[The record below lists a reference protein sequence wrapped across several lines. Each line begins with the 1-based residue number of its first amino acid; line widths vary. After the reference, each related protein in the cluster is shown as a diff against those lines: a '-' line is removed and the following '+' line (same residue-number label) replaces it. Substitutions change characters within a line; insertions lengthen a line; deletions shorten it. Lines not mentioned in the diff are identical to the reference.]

1 MPAPPPAAL
10 NLALLYQDH
19 YGWITGW
26 LRRKLGD
33 GAQAQDLAQ
42 DTFVQLLAARPLP
55 PLEEPRAY
63 LLTVA
68 RRTLFSFWRRREV
81 EQAYLDALARQPVQ
95 VHPSEQDRY
104 AFVQALAAVDSMLK
118 SLPPVSRRVLLLS
131 QLHGLTYAQIGQQLN
146 LAEVT
151 VRRHMAR
158 AITACCALDTEPW

>member
-1 MPAPPPAAL
+1 MTAPSPAAF

-19 YGWITGW
+19 HGWITGW

-42 DTFVQLLAARPLP
+42 DTFVQLLAARQLP

-81 EQAYLDALARQPVQ
+81 EQAYLDALARQPAEF
-95 VHPSEQDRY
+95 HPSEQDRY
-104 AFVQALAAVDSMLK
+104 AIVQMLAAVDQALD
-118 SLPPVSRRVLLLS
+118 SLPPASRHVLLLS

-158 AITACCALDTEPW
+158 AITACCALDADLR

>member
-1 MPAPPPAAL
+1 MTAPQPAAL

-19 YGWITGW
+19 HGWITGW

-42 DTFVQLLAARPLP
+42 DTFMQVLAARQLP

-63 LLTVA
+63 LLTIA
-68 RRTLFSFWRRREV
+68 RRALFSFWRRREI
-81 EQAYLDALARQPVQ
+81 EQAYLDALARQPLQ
-95 VHPSEQDRY
+95 SHPSEQDRY
-104 AFVQALAAVDSMLK
+104 AIVQALTAVDRVLQT
-118 SLPPVSRRVLLLS
+118 LPPTSRHVLLLS
-131 QLHGLTYAQIGQQLN
+131 QLNGLTYAQIGQQLN

-158 AITACCALDTEPW
+158 AIAACCALDAEL

>member
-1 MPAPPPAAL
+1 MSVPHTAAL
-10 NLALLYQDH
+10 DLALLYQDH
-19 YGWITGW
+19 HGWITGW

-68 RRTLFSFWRRREV
+68 RRTLFSFWRRREI
-81 EQAYLDALARQPVQ
+81 EQAYLDALARQPAEL
-95 VHPSEQDRY
+95 HPCEHERY
-104 AFVQALAAVDSMLK
+104 AIVQALAAVDRVLE
-118 SLPPVSRRVLLLS
+118 SLPPASRHVLLLS
-131 QLHGLTYAQIGQQLN
+131 QLHGLTYAQIGQRRN
-146 LAEVT
+146 LAVVP

-158 AITACCALDTEPW
+158 AITACCALDVDVW